1 MINIYAGFDP
11 REEVGYHTFCSSVI
25 HHASRPVSITPLVLR
40 NLYGL
45 EARDG
50 TNEFIY
56 SRFLIPFIEGYKGF
70 SLFCDGADM
79 IVKDDIAKLWDMR
92 NHRMAVQVVKHDYST
107 RHPRKYIGT
116 AMEADN
122 RTYHRKNWSSVMLI
136 NCQHGAWRKVDADFI
151 AKTSGAD
158 LHRFSFIPDEFIGEL
173 PAEWNWLPQE
183 LGENPDAKLI
193 HYTLGIP
200 GFPAYANT
208 ENASDW
214 FSSYRNVTHAIT

>member
-122 RTYHRKNWSSVMLI
+122 RDYPRKNHSSVMLI
-136 NCQHGAWRKVDADFI
+136 NCQHGAWRAVDADFI
-151 AKTSGAD
+151 AQRTGAD
-158 LHRFSFIPDEFIGEL
+158 MHRFSWIPDEFIGEL
-173 PAEWNWLPQE
+173 PVEWNWLVDEYGPNDE
-183 LGENPDAKLI
+183 AKLL
-193 HYTLGIP
+193 HWTCGIP
-200 GFPAYANT
+200 AFPNYQNAPMADEWFKERSRVNYAT
-208 ENASDW
+208 
-214 FSSYRNVTHAIT
+214 T